1 MEPRSPAA
9 HRTKDFAALQT
20 KTPAIAAGAAFE
32 SAAKDGRFVILA
44 IGDDGNNPSWMAAS

>member
-20 KTPAIAAGAAFE
+20 KTPAIAAGVE
-32 SAAKDGRFVILA
+32 LSRRLNLPLLVIPAEAGIQRLCEV
-44 IGDDGNNPSWMAAS
+44 

>member
-1 MEPRSPAA
+1 V

-44 IGDDGNNPSWMAAS
+44 IRDDGNNPSWMAAS